1 MCLFR
6 YSSSM
11 TENYVA
17 SVSTHG
23 AMFRSLKYF
32 NAKLFFVGLLVSNV
46 GTWVQ
51 LTATSFLLYRLTGS
65 ATDLGIN
72 MALQFLPMLLLGAW
86 AGALSD
92 RHDRQTTTIITQS
105 LLAIQ
110 AITIG
115 VLDLTGH
122 INLPTVYVLSG
133 LLGIVGA
140 IDNPARRSLVTE
152 LVAPAD
158 MSNAMS
164 LNTAVMT
171 GSRIFGP
178 ALAAVLVGPLGTGW
192 LFIVN
197 GVSFAAM
204 LFALFGL
211 RRNEMHKTPPRPA
224 GGTPVRDALRFVRH
238 NERLLVLFIVFTI
251 VSTFAF
257 NYSVV
262 LPKLADVAWGNP
274 NAFGWVLAVS
284 SVGSLF
290 GSLFTARMH
299 RVTFGWVAVNVLV
312 LGVSNIAL
320 AWSPNMWVAF
330 VCAVPLGFGGAAM
343 IAGANSITQEV
354 APPDMRGRLLA
365 LTAVA
370 FLGSTPIGG
379 PITGWIADHISASW
393 SLGYGGIIALGAGLY
408 MLAWMKRSVS

>member
-1 MCLFR
+1 
-6 YSSSM
+6 M
-11 TENYVA
+11 TEIISRSANVR
-17 SVSTHG
+17 G
-23 AMFRSLKYF
+23 GMFRSLKYF
-32 NAKLFFVGLLVSNV
+32 NAKLFFLGLLLSNV
-46 GTWVQ
+46 GTWIQ

-72 MALQFLPMLLLGAW
+72 VALQFLPMLLFGAW

-92 RHDRQTTTIITQS
+92 RRDRRTTTIVTQS
-105 LLAIQ
+105 LLAVQ
-110 AITIG
+110 ALTIG
-115 VLDLTGH
+115 VLDLTGV
-122 INLPTVYVLSG
+122 INLPIVYVLSG

-140 IDNPARRSLVTE
+140 IDNPARRGLVTE

-158 MSNAMS
+158 LSNAMS

-204 LFALFGL
+204 LFGLFGL
-211 RRNEMHKTPPRPA
+211 RRDEMHRSPPRPA

-238 NERLLVLFIVFTI
+238 NERLLGLFIVFTI

-262 LPKLADVAWGNP
+262 LPKLADVSWGNP
-274 NAFGWVLAVS
+274 HAFGWILAVS
-284 SVGSLF
+284 SLGSLL
-290 GSLFTARMH
+290 GSLLTARMQ
-299 RVTFGWVAVNVLV
+299 RVTNGWVVTNIFI
-312 LGVSNIAL
+312 LGVSNIAM
-320 AWSPNMWVAF
+320 AWSPNMWSAF
-330 VCAVPLGFGGAAM
+330 VCAIPLGFGGAAM
-343 IAGANSITQEV
+343 IAGSNSITQDES
-354 APPDMRGRLLA
+354 PPDMRGRLLA

-393 SLGYGGIIALGAGLY
+393 SLGYGGIIALGSGLY
-408 MLAWMKRSVS
+408 MLTWMKRSVS

>member
-1 MCLFR
+1 
-6 YSSSM
+6 M

-32 NAKLFFVGLLVSNV
+32 NARLFFLGLLLSNI
-46 GTWVQ
+46 GTWIQ

-92 RHDRQTTTIITQS
+92 RHDRQTMTIVTQS
-105 LLAIQ
+105 LLAVQ
-110 AITIG
+110 ALTIG
-115 VLDLTGH
+115 VLDLTGQ

-178 ALAAVLVGPLGTGW
+178 AIAAVLVAPLGTGW

-224 GGTPVRDALRFVRH
+224 GGTPVRDALRFVRK
-238 NERLLVLFIVFTI
+238 NERLLVLFIVFTVI
-251 VSTFAF
+251 STFAF
-257 NYSVV
+257 NYNVV

-284 SVGSLF
+284 SF
-290 GSLFTARMH
+290 GSLLGSLLTARMQ
-299 RVTFGWVAVNVLV
+299 RVTNGWVLANILILGISNV
-312 LGVSNIAL
+312 AL
-320 AWSPNMWVAF
+320 AWSPNMWIAF
-330 VCAVPLGFGGAAM
+330 ICAVPLGFGGAAM
-343 IAGANSITQEV
+343 IAGTNSITQEE

-370 FLGSTPIGG
+370 FLGSAPIGG

-393 SLGYGGIIALGAGLY
+393 SLGYGGIIAVGAGLY